1 MTHIEENTG
10 LWFIIDTLKKNGFQA
25 YIAGG
30 AVRDIL
36 LQKKPEDFDILTN
49 ASIKELASLFK
60 DQKVKTMGKT
70 FPICTINGIEISS
83 GRAKF
88 HLSDF
93 PESDLAQR
101 DFTINS
107 MAWDPISKKIIDPF
121 NGKKDLED
129 AMIRFTKD
137 PEKRIAED
145 PARMVRACRFA
156 ALIDGSFSLSSLEL
170 ILANKDK
177 LDTLVAKERIHSEII
192 KAMGLKRPSLFFKAL
207 KKTGLLSKIF
217 PGLDRCHGLDGG
229 PHHGETVFEHSMMV
243 GDALPKNLSVLRL
256 AGFLH
261 DVGKFD
267 AAKKKDGSLMVGDA
281 LPKNL
286 PVLRLAG
293 FLHDVGKF
301 DAAKKKDGSL
311 IFAGHE
317 NETKAVIHDLERLRF
332 PNKDIAYITSLINT
346 HMRPLTD
353 QTTPKAARRLLLMLD
368 KSGLDYGDF
377 MRMRIADKKGNLA
390 KRPYTI
396 SEIRIRL
403 KKLFTQM
410 QGQKAFQM
418 NHLKI
423 NGNDII
429 QILGMAPGPDVGKIK
444 QQLFEMVLDDPELN
458 NYNDLKKLC
467 LSLQIKK

>member
-243 GDALPKNLSVLRL
+243 GDALPKNL
-256 AGFLH
+256 
-261 DVGKFD
+261 
-267 AAKKKDGSLMVGDA
+267 
-281 LPKNL
+281 

-311 IFAGHE
+311 TFAGHE

-403 KKLFTQM
+403 KKLFAQM

>member
-1 MTHIEENTG
+1 MKGILTHIEENTG

-129 AMIRFTKD
+129 AMIKFTKD

-229 PHHGETVFEHSMMV
+229 PHNGETVFEHSMMV

-267 AAKKKDGSLMVGDA
+267 AAKKKDGSLT
-281 LPKNL
+281 
-286 PVLRLAG
+286 
-293 FLHDVGKF
+293 
-301 DAAKKKDGSL
+301 
-311 IFAGHE
+311 FAGHE

-403 KKLFTQM
+403 KKLFAQM

>member
-1 MTHIEENTG
+1 MLTHIEENTS
-10 LWFIIDTLKKNGFQA
+10 LWFIIDTLKKNGFQG

-36 LQKKPEDFDILTN
+36 LQKKPDDFDILTN
-49 ASIKELASLFK
+49 ASIKELTSLFK
-60 DQKVKTMGKT
+60 GQKVKTMGKT

-156 ALIDGSFSLSSLEL
+156 ALINGSFSLSSLEL

-177 LDTLVAKERIHSEII
+177 LDTLVAKERILREII

-217 PGLDRCHGLDGG
+217 PSLDRCHGLDGG

-243 GDALPKNLSVLRL
+243 GDALPE
-256 AGFLH
+256 
-261 DVGKFD
+261 
-267 AAKKKDGSLMVGDA
+267 
-281 LPKNL
+281 NL

-301 DAAKKKDGSL
+301 DAAKKTDGR
-311 IFAGHE
+311 ITFAGHE

-332 PNKDIAYITSLINT
+332 SNKDIAYITSLINT

-353 QTTPKAARRLLLMLD
+353 QTTPKAARRLLSMLD

-396 SEIRIRL
+396 SQIRIRL
-403 KKLFTQM
+403 KKLFAKM

-423 NGNDII
+423 SGNDII
-429 QILGMAPGPDVGKIK
+429 RILGIAPGPDVGKIK

-467 LSLQIKK
+467 LSL

>member
-267 AAKKKDGSLMVGDA
+267 AAKKKDGSLT
-281 LPKNL
+281 
-286 PVLRLAG
+286 
-293 FLHDVGKF
+293 
-301 DAAKKKDGSL
+301 
-311 IFAGHE
+311 FAGHE

>member
-1 MTHIEENTG
+1 MKGILTHIEENTG

-267 AAKKKDGSLMVGDA
+267 AAKKKDGSLT
-281 LPKNL
+281 
-286 PVLRLAG
+286 
-293 FLHDVGKF
+293 
-301 DAAKKKDGSL
+301 
-311 IFAGHE
+311 FAGHE

-403 KKLFTQM
+403 KKLFAQM

>member
-30 AVRDIL
+30 VVRDIL

-60 DQKVKTMGKT
+60 GQKVKTMGKT

-88 HLSDF
+88 DLSDF

-156 ALIDGSFSLSSLEL
+156 ALINGSFSLSSLEL

-192 KAMGLKRPSLFFKAL
+192 KAMGLKRPSLFFAAL

-217 PGLDRCHGLDGG
+217 PGLDRCHGLEGG
-229 PHHGETVFEHSMMV
+229 PHHGETVFEHSM
-243 GDALPKNLSVLRL
+243 
-256 AGFLH
+256 
-261 DVGKFD
+261 
-267 AAKKKDGSLMVGDA
+267 MVGDA

-311 IFAGHE
+311 TFAGHE

-353 QTTPKAARRLLLMLD
+353 QTTPKAARRLLSMLD
-368 KSGLDYGDF
+368 KSGLDYRDF

-396 SEIRIRL
+396 
-403 KKLFTQM
+403 
-410 QGQKAFQM
+410 
-418 NHLKI
+418 
-423 NGNDII
+423 
-429 QILGMAPGPDVGKIK
+429 
-444 QQLFEMVLDDPELN
+444 
-458 NYNDLKKLC
+458 
-467 LSLQIKK
+467 

>member
-1 MTHIEENTG
+1 MKGILTHIEENTG

-267 AAKKKDGSLMVGDA
+267 AAKKKDGSLT
-281 LPKNL
+281 
-286 PVLRLAG
+286 
-293 FLHDVGKF
+293 
-301 DAAKKKDGSL
+301 
-311 IFAGHE
+311 FAGHE

>member
-1 MTHIEENTG
+1 MKGILTHIEENTG

-177 LDTLVAKERIHSEII
+177 LDTLVAKERIHTEII

-267 AAKKKDGSLMVGDA
+267 AAKKKDGSLT
-281 LPKNL
+281 
-286 PVLRLAG
+286 
-293 FLHDVGKF
+293 
-301 DAAKKKDGSL
+301 
-311 IFAGHE
+311 FAGHE